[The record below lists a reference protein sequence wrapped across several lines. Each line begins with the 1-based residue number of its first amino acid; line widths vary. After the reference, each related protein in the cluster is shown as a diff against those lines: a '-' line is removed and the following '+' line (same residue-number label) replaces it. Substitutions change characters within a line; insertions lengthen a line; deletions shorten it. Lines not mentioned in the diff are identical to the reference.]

1 MPSATDRRGRAVPR
15 RGGLAARLLPGRLLA
30 GRTGAAALRPGGPA
44 APAASDP
51 RVSQPRRPRPG
62 GGLRQAARRLLTLTT
77 GALRQSGGPLRRLR
91 ARRPG

>member
-51 RVSQPRRPRPG
+51 GCPSPD
-62 GGLRQAARRLLTLTT
+62 
-77 GALRQSGGPLRRLR
+77 GP
-91 ARRPG
+91 APAEG

>member
-1 MPSATDRRGRAVPR
+1 
-15 RGGLAARLLPGRLLA
+15 GRLLA
-30 GRTGAAALRPGGPA
+30 GRTGAAALRPGAPA

-62 GGLRQAARRLLTLTT
+62 GGLRRAARRLLTLTT
-77 GALRQSGGPLRRLR
+77 GALRQRGGPLRRLR

>member
-51 RVSQPRRPRPG
+51 RVSRPRRPRPG
-62 GGLRQAARRLLTLTT
+62 GGPRRAARRLLALTA
-77 GALRQSGGPLRRLR
+77 GALRHGGGPLRRLR